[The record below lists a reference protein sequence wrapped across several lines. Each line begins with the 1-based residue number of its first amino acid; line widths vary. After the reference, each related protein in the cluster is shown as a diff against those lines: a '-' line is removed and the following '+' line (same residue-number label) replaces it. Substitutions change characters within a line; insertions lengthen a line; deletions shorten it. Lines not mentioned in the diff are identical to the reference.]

1 MEKSAGRKWG
11 GESGHRQRGDKMENR
26 SMKKADSGSQGGLKG
41 LEKTKDQT
49 ESRSKK

>member
-1 MEKSAGRKWG
+1 MRKVQE
-11 GESGHRQRGDKMENR
+11 ESGKRSLDTGRGDKTENR
-26 SMKKADSGSQGGLKG
+26 SMKKADSGSQGGHKG